1 MDQQNIRW
9 KQRFSNYQKAY
20 GKLAEVVENNSL
32 DKLSDLEKEG
42 LIQRFEYTYELAWKV
57 MKDYLEYQ
65 GITGIIGSRDAIREA
80 FQNRLVTEGESWMEM
95 IKSRNQT
102 THLYNETTANEI
114 SESIFNT
121 YFKLFKAFNSKMKN
135 QK

>member
-1 MDQQNIRW
+1 MAEQDIRW

-20 GKLAEVVENNSL
+20 AKLAEVVENNTL
-32 DKLSDLEKEG
+32 DKLSDLEREG

-65 GITGIIGSRDAIREA
+65 GITGITGSRDAIREA
-80 FQNRLVTEGESWMEM
+80 FQKELITDGESWMDM

-102 THLYNETTANEI
+102 VHLYNEATAKEI
-114 SESIFNT
+114 AENIVNI
-121 YFKLFKAFNSKMKN
+121 YFELFKVFIITMKN

>member
-1 MDQQNIRW
+1 MSEQDIRW

-20 GKLAEVVENNSL
+20 AKLAEVVKNNTL
-32 DKLSDLEKEG
+32 EQLTDLEKEG

-65 GITGIIGSRDAIREA
+65 GITGITGSRDAIREA
-80 FQNRLVTEGESWMEM
+80 FQKELITNGENWMNM

-102 THLYNETTANEI
+102 THLYNEATAQELSLIHI
-114 SESIFNT
+114 SEPT
-121 YFKLFKAFNSKMKN
+121 RPY
-135 QK
+135 

>member
-1 MDQQNIRW
+1 MDEEDIRW

-20 GKLAEVVENNSL
+20 AKLAEVVENNTL
-32 DKLSDLEKEG
+32 DKLNDLEREG

-65 GITGIIGSRDAIREA
+65 GITGITGSRDAIREA
-80 FQNRLVTEGESWMEM
+80 FQKELIADGESWMDM

-102 THLYNETTANEI
+102 AHLYNEATANEI
-114 SESIFNT
+114 AESIMNT
-121 YFKLFKAFNSKMKN
+121 YFELFKAFNIKMKN

>member
-1 MDQQNIRW
+1 
-9 KQRFSNYQKAY
+9 
-20 GKLAEVVENNSL
+20 
-32 DKLSDLEKEG
+32 LEKEG

-65 GITGIIGSRDAIREA
+65 GITGITGSRDAIREA
-80 FQNRLVTEGESWMEM
+80 FQKELINDGENWMNM

-102 THLYNETTANEI
+102 IHLYNEATANEI
-114 SESIFNT
+114 ATNIIDI
-121 YFKLFKAFNSKMKN
+121 YFELFKSFNSKMET